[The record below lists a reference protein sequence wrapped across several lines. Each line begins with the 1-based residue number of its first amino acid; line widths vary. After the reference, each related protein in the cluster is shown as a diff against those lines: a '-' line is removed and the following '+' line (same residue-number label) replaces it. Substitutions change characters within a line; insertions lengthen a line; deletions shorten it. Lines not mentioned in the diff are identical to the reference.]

1 MDAHTF
7 TARWI
12 LPVAGPPLE
21 RGTITVC
28 GDLIEAVEPAGVR
41 IPDEDF
47 GAAVVIP
54 GLVNAHTH
62 LDLSGARELARRDS
76 TEAFPEWLKRV
87 IAFRRNRTAEQ
98 VEADIQRGLAESLRA
113 GVTLVGDIAAG
124 GLSRPQL
131 TNAPIRAVV
140 FWELIGTSLERFESA
155 LHAAILG
162 MAAHPNTPTCR
173 WGRSP
178 HAPYTVHKRG
188 YELAAQLPG
197 IQAVH
202 LAESVA
208 EEKLLKLRSGPLK
221 PFLEDLGVWEPDGL
235 IRDPGEFLRTHP
247 ELRSLFI
254 HGNYLPGDTPLSA
267 NQSLVI
273 CPRTHLA
280 FGHPPHPFREFLLRG
295 VNVAIGTDSLAS
307 NPDLDVLG
315 EVRELH
321 RRYPDVP
328 GETLLKMATVN
339 GAIALG
345 FDDVCGTLESGKSAD
360 FVVLQCEATGD
371 PYESLWA
378 ATERRTL
385 FRGQWR

>member
-47 GAAVVIP
+47 GAVVVIP

-140 FWELIGTSLERFESA
+140 FWELIGTSLERFQTS
-155 LHAAILG
+155 LQTAILG

-328 GETLLKMATVN
+328 GETLLKMATLN

>member
-62 LDLSGARELARRDS
+62 LDLSGANELARRDS

-360 FVVLQCEATGD
+360 FVVLKCEAAGD

>member
-1 MDAHTF
+1 MPA
-7 TARWI
+7 
-12 LPVAGPPLE
+12 
-21 RGTITVC
+21 
-28 GDLIEAVEPAGVR
+28 PAGDIEVAHDHAGKR
-41 IPDEDF
+41 LALECRPDFVERQ
-47 GAAVVIP
+47 
-54 GLVNAHTH
+54 L
-62 LDLSGARELARRDS
+62 
-76 TEAFPEWLKRV
+76 V
-87 IAFRRNRTAEQ
+87 IARA
-98 VEADIQRGLAESLRA
+98 RGPHIDCID
-113 GVTLVGDIAAG
+113 GDIAAG
-124 GLSRPQL
+124 GLSWPQL
-131 TNAPIRAVV
+131 ANAPIRAVV
-140 FWELIGTSLERFESA
+140 FWELIGTSLERFQTS
-155 LHAAILG
+155 LQTAILG

-328 GETLLKMATVN
+328 GETLLEMATVN

-345 FDDVCGTLESGKSAD
+345 FDGVCGTLESGKSAD
-360 FVVLQCEATGD
+360 FVVLKCEATGD